1 MKYTKPE
8 LEIFSVET
16 ETLIAASLPQKETE
30 SMGGFDPSGPYVDEA
45 GTNKRQPQTNGWSQE
60 QWTEN

>member
-1 MKYTKPE
+1 MKKQYIKPE

-45 GTNKRQPQTNGWSQE
+45 GTNKFQHGWSSSPWE
-60 QWTEN
+60 